1 MGIIDKEF
9 QRIMK
14 KFITIFLVT
23 AVIGTG
29 AVIIFAQKGFKGGRG
44 GHPFERIA
52 AKLGLSDEQKT
63 QAQTVLAGSKE
74 RIKPIAQQ
82 LRANREEVEKLGT
95 DGVFNEAEVNR
106 LATAQT
112 DLMRQMFIERERTKA
127 ELFAILTPEQRV
139 QAVELKEAFK
149 NNFRERFKNRFGRG
163 GGPGM
168 KEGFG
173 EFPGTPIE

>member
-1 MGIIDKEF
+1 
-9 QRIMK
+9 MK
-14 KFITIFLVT
+14 KLIAIFVVT
-23 AVIGTG
+23 AMIGTG

-63 QAQTVLAGSKE
+63 RAKTVFEASKD
-74 RIKPIAQQ
+74 RVKPIAEQ
-82 LRANREEVEKLGT
+82 LRANRTEIEKLGT

-112 DLMRQMFIERERTKA
+112 ELMRQMFVEREKTKA

-139 QAVELKEAFK
+139 QAIEMKEAFK
-149 NNFRERFKNRFGRG
+149 NKFKERFRGRFG

-168 KEGFG
+168 NDGPPFMTAEPT
-173 EFPGTPIE
+173 E